1 MNKCCQK
8 AFLRSKKNIAEYT
21 QNHQGFILRIGS
33 RKSPNYYRVYE
44 TRNGL
49 RFELEMKKTIL
60 QDFLFIDH
68 PENFEDT
75 LTRHFHEHSKKVLV
89 LDDFYTDWL
98 IHYSRKTEKS
108 INSLV
113 TSYLTTNNLQTIET

>member
-21 QNHQGFILRIGS
+21 RNHQGFILRIGS
-33 RKSPNYYRVYE
+33 RKSTNYYRVYE

-68 PENFEDT
+68 PENFEDI
-75 LTRHFHEHSKKVLV
+75 LTQHFYKHSKKVLV
-89 LDDFYTDWL
+89 LDDL
-98 IHYSRKTEKS
+98 
-108 INSLV
+108 
-113 TSYLTTNNLQTIET
+113 